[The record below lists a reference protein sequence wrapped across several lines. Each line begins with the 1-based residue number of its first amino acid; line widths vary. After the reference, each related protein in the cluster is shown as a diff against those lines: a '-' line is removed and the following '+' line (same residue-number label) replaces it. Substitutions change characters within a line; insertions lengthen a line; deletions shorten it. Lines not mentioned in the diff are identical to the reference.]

1 MANEEALLI
10 KRSDQWKRLEEYC
23 RRVEGGKQKLS
34 DEEFLE
40 FVQLYRRASADLAYA
55 GAEISNPDLVNW
67 LNATVGR
74 AYAILYRRP
83 VGRFNEVIQNMLF
96 EGADVFRRRWK
107 PIAFSTGLFFLFAF
121 IAPLIF
127 IHFPQTREVLI
138 PPEMQA
144 LFDHWKQGQHMERG
158 FEGSTM
164 ATTGYAI
171 NNPRVAIIYNALSA
185 FSFGL
190 FGIYALWING
200 AMVGL
205 LGMEMNSVGKL
216 GFLLSSIAPHGVS
229 EIGGIFVTSGAGF
242 ILAGALINPGR
253 RSRALALKDAGKDA
267 FKLLILSLVMIL
279 MAAPIEG
286 FFSFSPVIPQWV
298 KTVAALIAL
307 TGWMAYFLGY
317 QKERSIREAMLREEL
332 ANKLP
337 EYRLRQVAR

>member
-10 KRSDQWKRLEEYC
+10 KRSDQWRQLEEYC
-23 RRVEGGKQKLS
+23 RRIESGKNKLN
-34 DEEFLE
+34 DAEFLD
-40 FVQLYRRASADLAYA
+40 FVRLYRRASADLAYA

-83 VGRFNEVIQNMLF
+83 IGRFQEVILNMLF
-96 EGADVFRRRWK
+96 EGADVFRRCWK
-107 PIAFSTGLFFLFAF
+107 PIAFSTILFFVSAF
-121 IAPLIF
+121 LAPAIY
-127 IHFPQTREVLI
+127 IHFPETREVLI
-138 PPEMQA
+138 SPEMSQ
-144 LFDHWKQGQHMERG
+144 LFDHWKSGQHTDKDMEM
-158 FEGSTM
+158 STM

-171 NNPRVAIIYNALSA
+171 NNPRVALIYNSLSA

-190 FGIYALWING
+190 FGIYALWLNG

-229 EIGGIFVTSGAGF
+229 EIGGIFVACGAGF
-242 ILAGALINPGR
+242 VLAGALLNPGR

-267 FKLLILSLVMIL
+267 FKLLILSLIMIL
-279 MAAPIEG
+279 IAAPIEG
-286 FFSFSPVIPQWV
+286 FFSFSPAIPQWL
-298 KTVAALIAL
+298 KTVAAVIAL
-307 TGWMAYFLGY
+307 AGWLAYFLGY
-317 QKERSIREAMLREEL
+317 QKERSVREALVRDEL